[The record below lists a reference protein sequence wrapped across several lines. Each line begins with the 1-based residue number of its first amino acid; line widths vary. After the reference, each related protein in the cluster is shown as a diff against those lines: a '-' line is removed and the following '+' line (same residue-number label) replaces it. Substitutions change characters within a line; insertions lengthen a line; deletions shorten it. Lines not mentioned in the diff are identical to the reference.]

1 MVAFYRGV
9 VGSRG
14 GGQAVRA
21 AMRRP
26 GWQRSG
32 RGGWHAVCAVGAKQ
46 GRGGSLM
53 GGPEATVT
61 GRRRL
66 TSIQIQIQF
75 KPFQT
80 LADP

>member
-1 MVAFYRGV
+1 
-9 VGSRG
+9 
-14 GGQAVRA
+14 VRA

-32 RGGWHAVCAVGAKQ
+32 HGGWHAVCAVGAKQ
-46 GRGGSLM
+46 GRGGLLM